1 MEYIGC
7 IWTRVVV
14 KAETISANHSNFSTN
29 RSNTTIL
36 FTIQLSDKFLI
47 CSYDFIVAKELNM
60 PRYRRQKR
68 HCRCVGALKLAR
80 ARPFG
85 SFKTIRNCRFYKYA
99 FIRKVKDDKY
109 LAKMTASVSPNPG
122 TCPSIKLCLVE
133 QGPFC

>member
-1 MEYIGC
+1 MKESQGHQNDKKLKYVGC
-7 IWTRVVV
+7 NWTRVVV
-14 KAETISANHSNFSTN
+14 KAETKSANHSNFSTN
-29 RSNTTIL
+29 RSNSTIL

-85 SFKTIRNCRFYKYA
+85 SFKTIEIVGSINM
-99 FIRKVKDDKY
+99 Y
-109 LAKMTASVSPNPG
+109 LYV
-122 TCPSIKLCLVE
+122 V
-133 QGPFC
+133 